1 MTADRGTRF
10 YGPIAELDLGQAR
23 TVLDER
29 LPGSPRVAHL
39 LADGLEHR
47 REQLRVTLAIPR
59 IVGPADVAAPPCTWR

>member
-23 TVLDER
+23 TVT
-29 LPGSPRVAHL
+29 LP
-39 LADGLEHR
+39 
-47 REQLRVTLAIPR
+47 IPR

>member
-39 LADGLEHR
+39 LGDR
-47 REQLRVTLAIPR
+47 REQLRVTLPIPR

>member
-39 LADGLEHR
+39 LADR